1 MSSKVWY
8 QLADGEKRTKLYLS
22 LEAAKNGLNRILG
35 RHEGMGHKVNFH
47 RVEGSEQPLW
57 TVEHQGEIIAKYRLL
72 ENT

>member
-1 MSSKVWY
+1 MSGKVWY
-8 QLADGEKRTKLYLS
+8 QLADGAEHIKLYLS
-22 LEAAKNGLNRILG
+22 PEAAKDGLNRILG

-57 TVEHQGEIIAKYRLL
+57 TVEHEGEIIAKYRLI